1 MTERSD
7 QRSRGVGFPPSDAP
21 SGVRDSA
28 FRPHPG
34 TAGSEA
40 AARYQTFFDNA
51 PVGLYRTT
59 LLGEIVDANPA
70 MVQML
75 GFPNREAL
83 LNANAAELYLDQE
96 DRQRAVEQLQ
106 RDGVL
111 RDFETQLT
119 RLDGKVIWVRD
130 NVRAIFDD
138 DGRKMAFLGS
148 LEDISQRKR
157 ADEDLKRSLEKLNR
171 AMIGTISAMAAI
183 AEIRDPY
190 TAGHQ
195 RRVAELAKAIAL
207 ELGLGED
214 CAETVR
220 LAGLIHDIGKIYVP
234 AEILSKPGRLNA
246 TEFSLI
252 RLHPEVGYDILKRID
267 FPWPLAPIVL
277 QHHEHMD
284 GSGYPKGLRSEE
296 ILVEARILA
305 VADVVEAMASHRP
318 YRPALG
324 LERALQQVSTHAGTR
339 YDQHVVDACLALFS
353 LGFSFE
359 ELPLASRPPPAPSS
373 NLGR

>member
-1 MTERSD
+1 
-7 QRSRGVGFPPSDAP
+7 
-21 SGVRDSA
+21 
-28 FRPHPG
+28 
-34 TAGSEA
+34 
-40 AARYQTFFDNA
+40 
-51 PVGLYRTT
+51 
-59 LLGEIVDANPA
+59 
-70 MVQML
+70 
-75 GFPNREAL
+75 
-83 LNANAAELYLDQE
+83 
-96 DRQRAVEQLQ
+96 
-106 RDGVL
+106 
-111 RDFETQLT
+111 
-119 RLDGKVIWVRD
+119 
-130 NVRAIFDD
+130 
-138 DGRKMAFLGS
+138 
-148 LEDISQRKR
+148 
-157 ADEDLKRSLEKLNR
+157 
-171 AMIGTISAMAAI
+171 MIGTISAMAAI

-207 ELGLGED
+207 ELGLGEE

-252 RLHPEVGYDILKRID
+252 RLHPEVGYDILKRVD

-296 ILVEARILA
+296 ILIEARILA

-324 LERALQQVSTHAGTR
+324 LERALLQVSTHAGTR
-339 YDQHVVDACLALFS
+339 YDERVVDACLALFS

-373 NLGR
+373 QMGR